1 MVQKRKKRQ
10 SRAHIEECGVLIETL
25 LYIYSQDEI
34 HSFTSENF
42 RVNTILYYM
51 HKIEIFKCSLAL
63 KYTGTCSF
71 NST

>member
-1 MVQKRKKRQ
+1 MVQKRKKDNLEPILKNV
-10 SRAHIEECGVLIETL
+10 AFL
-25 LYIYSQDEI
+25 LKCTQDEI
-34 HSFTSENF
+34 HSFTSENL